1 MSFRLGWRNLVF
13 NEAATWDLDVGTVT
27 AGALTDLADMR
38 LSKRVTI
45 ESDTAAAFGNASI
58 VLHWYMDQADASAI
72 DLIGLLNYAITAP
85 ADAESVVIE
94 LSVLGVSGTVDI
106 SGQTLTQWEPPSGDF
121 PRHAWALL
129 PDGVFDG
136 YWVTIEVTVTLGATA
151 GTVTLECGGLWAGPV
166 WSIPTGGGV
175 EATWSQAVVSPG
187 RMGRSEGGQGYPR
200 RRQRY
205 RAWEGR
211 ITGLPFR
218 NAFGD
223 PDDATLL
230 DVQQLIYRI
239 GTTEPVVLFPR
250 TVDASGAQSVHVMHR
265 LGMYGHMPEAGRI
278 EHLGE
283 DRYQWTGCRMEELM

>member
-72 DLIGLLNYAITAP
+72 QLAGLMNYRITAP
-85 ADAESVVIE
+85 GADSVIVE
-94 LSVLGVSGTVDI
+94 LSVLGVSGTGDVVD
-106 SGQTLTQWEPPSGDF
+106 QVMTQWEPPSGDF
-121 PRHAWALL
+121 QRHLWAMLSQ
-129 PDGVFDG
+129 PVADG
-136 YWVTIEVTVTLGATA
+136 YWITVQITATMGSDGGAF
-151 GTVTLECGGLWAGPV
+151 TLECGGLWAGPV

-218 NAFGD
+218 YALGD
-223 PDDATLL
+223 PDAPTLL

-239 GTTEPVVLFPR
+239 GGTEPVVLFPR

>member
-1 MSFRLGWRNLVF
+1 MSFRLGWRNQVF
-13 NEAATWDLDVGTVT
+13 HEGAITLYEGTLGV
-27 AGALTDLADMR
+27 GALTALQDMR
-38 LSKRVTI
+38 LSRRV
-45 ESDTAAAFGNASI
+45 S
-58 VLHWYMDQADASAI
+58 ASATTGSAGTI
-72 DLIGLLNYAITAP
+72 SVAFDFNTTAPVAVQLMGLLNYAISAP
-85 ADAESVVIE
+85 DATLIEIVMTHDGGGPVATTPIWSAPSADFPSHLWGLLEEEVSATLVRISVIATF
-94 LSVLGVSGTVDI
+94 GSG
-106 SGQTLTQWEPPSGDF
+106 GGTLT
-121 PRHAWALL
+121 
-129 PDGVFDG
+129 
-136 YWVTIEVTVTLGATA
+136 VTA
-151 GTVTLECGGLWAGPV
+151 GGLWAGPV

-218 NAFGD
+218 YAFGD

-278 EHLGE
+278 EHIGE